1 MNGYENAPAT
11 RMVATYCA
19 VCSKPLVDAKSVE
32 MGLGPVCRRQYG
44 FEGSKATLDGA
55 IAAHDDL
62 NRVEANKIVYQI
74 ALEQDGPFVAEGC
87 NRLREIGF
95 VKLADRILKRT
106 APVSVAVEGDRLV
119 VTSAYDE
126 AWVEAMRGMPGRRWD
141 RERKVNTVPMSARA
155 SLEALVVRMFPGRVT
170 VWPEGARLA
179 A

>member
-1 MNGYENAPAT
+1 
-11 RMVATYCA
+11 MVATCCA
-19 VCSKPLVDAKSVE
+19 VCSHPLVDAKSVE
-32 MGLGPVCRRQYG
+32 VGLGPDCRRKYG
-44 FEGSKATLDGA
+44 YN
-55 IAAHDDL
+55 AAMPEEA
-62 NRVEANKIVYQI
+62 RAEANKVVYHI
-74 ALEQDGPFVAEGC
+74 ALAQDGPYVVEGC
-87 NRLREIGF
+87 NRLRELGF

-119 VTSAYDE
+119 VSAAYDP
-126 AWVEAMRGMPGRRWD
+126 AWVEAMRGVPGRRWD